1 MSRINTS
8 DFETLPLIRFS
19 SFETKSDNGLTYKL
33 KMEVPADD
41 TYLIKLNENVCLYQL
56 FDEKGLEILSL
67 ETNETKKIHLLKS
80 SIIYVVITAKQ
91 ENVSIKVSIK
101 LTENE
106 SVLPYDPINVEDK
119 AKYESLMDS
128 KENGKNVLKSAKIN
142 YVKRPGGL
150 YINCNNPEK
159 LTEIDLEKA
168 LSRVD
173 ISNKEVFF
181 TFEHNNY
188 ADGAF
193 YYGYQVLN
201 TGKEDI
207 YVTVKNL
214 GLQLDGP
221 GSWLGEKEWIDFY
234 NTKFRLLNKNKWNE
248 SQIENFKLYFGFC
261 DTYESLNYQPV
272 TYRVPAGKHIYVMGG
287 TTIDAYNNTNV
298 FDTADK
304 KVSGGCSNGA
314 VLFKVTGGTAEGI
327 FYAYKDYK
335 KVQADN
341 KTHQGYVISKVDG
354 TDGYGSQY
362 VGYDNCHGVVDN
374 SAIWEFNDFT
384 LNQMLPVTFDNYYQD
399 ELVTQS
405 VPYSKL
411 NSTKHTQN
419 ATMWTTHINPQH
431 THNAVG
437 SDMTAYYTVDKDGNK
452 ICIDYDHYDGL
463 GHLANIGNWMID
475 YIDNFTFVNYGKKD
489 RKIVIRMNNVGSLA
503 VMVRDENGKIIKN
516 TPQYTVVVNKS
527 TNEGKEYEAIN
538 DRFVYEVVIPAK
550 KVVQLFVEYN
560 LLANSYGNVTH
571 EVELKDAE

>member
-128 KENGKNVLKSAKIN
+128 KENDKNVLKSAKIN

-261 DTYESLNYQPV
+261 DTYESSNYQPV

-374 SAIWEFNDFT
+374 EVTWYFNDVT
-384 LNQMLPVTFDNYYQD
+384 SPQELPVTYTNYYKD
-399 ELVTQS
+399 FVEKTGE
-405 VPYSKL
+405 PYSKIDVLPHIWGGMSNTRINSWLTHL
-411 NSTKHTQN
+411 NPHSSN
-419 ATMWTTHINPQH
+419 
-431 THNAVG
+431 NAVG
-437 SDMTAYYTVDKDGNK
+437 SDMTAYYTINENGENIV
-452 ICIDYDHYDGL
+452 IDYQHYDGH
-463 GHLANIGNWMID
+463 GMLANVGNWMID
-475 YIDNFTFVNYGKKD
+475 YQDDFNFINQGNKD
-489 RKIVIRMNNVGSLA
+489 REVTITLNGDTIAAM
-503 VMVRDENGKIIKN
+503 MRDENGK
-516 TPQYTVVVNKS
+516 
-527 TNEGKEYEAIN
+527 
-538 DRFVYEVVIPAK
+538 VIPGTEKYTLSRIDNSTYSYEYTLTVPAHSVK
-550 KVVQLFVEYN
+550 QVTLEYN
-560 LLANSYGNVTH
+560 LLANSYGAINHKVI
-571 EVELKDAE
+571 LN

>member
-128 KENGKNVLKSAKIN
+128 KENDKNVLKSAKIN

-374 SAIWEFNDFT
+374 EVTWYFNDVT
-384 LNQMLPVTFDNYYQD
+384 SPQELPVTYTNYYKD
-399 ELVTQS
+399 FVEKTGE
-405 VPYSKL
+405 PYSKIDVLPHIWGGMSNTRINSWLTHL
-411 NSTKHTQN
+411 NPHSSN
-419 ATMWTTHINPQH
+419 
-431 THNAVG
+431 NAVG
-437 SDMTAYYTVDKDGNK
+437 TDMTAYYTINENGENIV
-452 ICIDYDHYDGL
+452 IDYQHYDGH
-463 GHLANIGNWMID
+463 GMLANVGNWMID
-475 YIDNFTFVNYGKKD
+475 YQDDFNFVNQGNKD
-489 RKIVIRMNNVGSLA
+489 REVTITLNGDTIAAM
-503 VMVRDENGKIIKN
+503 MRDENGK
-516 TPQYTVVVNKS
+516 
-527 TNEGKEYEAIN
+527 
-538 DRFVYEVVIPAK
+538 VIPGTEKYTLSRIDNSTYSYEYTLTVPAHSVK
-550 KVVQLFVEYN
+550 QVTLEYN
-560 LLANSYGNVTH
+560 LLANSYGAITH
-571 EVELKDAE
+571 KVILN

>member
-33 KMEVPADD
+33 KMEVPAND

-128 KENGKNVLKSAKIN
+128 KENDKNVLKSAKIN

-248 SQIENFKLYFGFC
+248 SQIENFKLYFGF
-261 DTYESLNYQPV
+261 
-272 TYRVPAGKHIYVMGG
+272 
-287 TTIDAYNNTNV
+287 
-298 FDTADK
+298 
-304 KVSGGCSNGA
+304 
-314 VLFKVTGGTAEGI
+314 
-327 FYAYKDYK
+327 
-335 KVQADN
+335 
-341 KTHQGYVISKVDG
+341 
-354 TDGYGSQY
+354 
-362 VGYDNCHGVVDN
+362 
-374 SAIWEFNDFT
+374 
-384 LNQMLPVTFDNYYQD
+384 
-399 ELVTQS
+399 
-405 VPYSKL
+405 
-411 NSTKHTQN
+411 
-419 ATMWTTHINPQH
+419 
-431 THNAVG
+431 
-437 SDMTAYYTVDKDGNK
+437 
-452 ICIDYDHYDGL
+452 
-463 GHLANIGNWMID
+463 
-475 YIDNFTFVNYGKKD
+475 
-489 RKIVIRMNNVGSLA
+489 
-503 VMVRDENGKIIKN
+503 
-516 TPQYTVVVNKS
+516 
-527 TNEGKEYEAIN
+527 
-538 DRFVYEVVIPAK
+538 
-550 KVVQLFVEYN
+550 
-560 LLANSYGNVTH
+560 
-571 EVELKDAE
+571 